1 MYAKTL
7 QGILD
12 KLSSVLKH
20 ENLSADL
27 LKIMFLLIKVLYLR
41 MSRVEFDYIWKNIW
55 PDLMIII
62 TKYLKNKQISFTFE
76 VLKFLDFMIAVG
88 FDNNYMIGLFLFDVP
103 EFDITNEETS
113 GFIPLIG
120 QHFLSGYS
128 ARPCQIVR
136 KELIFTKI
144 KEKKLIFAGKQAE
157 SEEDLDIL
165 AKSLL
170 QFASFYCSE
179 NVLTDW
185 NGIEEELGYEI
196 SSLGVYE

>member
-1 MYAKTL
+1 MYAKAL
-7 QGILD
+7 HGIID
-12 KLSSVLKH
+12 KLVNILKH
-20 ENLSADL
+20 ENLNAQL
-27 LKIMFLLIKVLYLR
+27 LKVMFLLIKILYLR
-41 MSRVEFDYIWKNIW
+41 VSDVEFDHIWQKIW
-55 PDLMIII
+55 PDLIII
-62 TKYLKNKQISFTFE
+62 LTKYLKNKQITLTFE
-76 VLKFLDFMIAVG
+76 VLKFLDFMLAVG

-128 ARPCQIVR
+128 ARPCQTVR
-136 KELIFTKI
+136 KELVLTKI
-144 KEKKLIFAGKQAE
+144 KEKKLIFAGKQVE
-157 SEEDLDIL
+157 NEEDLDIL

-185 NGIEEELGYEI
+185 NSIEDEVELEI